1 VELKTAKSAS
11 LTMRHSMQY
20 LRLLITLLVLCSA
33 NVFAQA
39 TQDPST
45 VAAIVKPILVA
56 LHTNRGEITL
66 ELYPDKAPLTVANFI
81 AYAKSGFY
89 DGTIFHRVIKDFMIQ
104 GGGFNENMQ
113 EKRTRD
119 PILNESNNGLNN
131 LRWTVAM
138 ARMNNPDS
146 AAAQFF
152 INLKMNTILDYENG
166 KEGYTVFGKVID
178 GQYVVKSISL
188 VPTETKNGNEDVPE
202 ENIVIEHVEI
212 KS

>member
-1 VELKTAKSAS
+1 
-11 LTMRHSMQY
+11 MQY
-20 LRLLITLLVLCSA
+20 LRLLITLLVLCSTNA
-33 NVFAQA
+33 FAQA
-39 TQDPST
+39 TFSEATKDSST
-45 VAAIVKPILVA
+45 STSTRATATAAIVKPTLVV
-56 LHTNRGEITL
+56 LHTNRGDITL

-81 AYAKSGFY
+81 AYAQSGFY

-104 GGGFNENMQ
+104 GGGFNENLQ

-131 LRWTVAM
+131 LRWTIAM

>member
-1 VELKTAKSAS
+1 MHYLRLLATFLLFSSVSVFAQTTESTAKSA
-11 LTMRHSMQY
+11 
-20 LRLLITLLVLCSA
+20 
-33 NVFAQA
+33 A
-39 TQDPST
+39 TTAPAVKT
-45 VAAIVKPILVA
+45 TIVI
-56 LHTNRGEITL
+56 LHTNRGDITL
-66 ELYPDKAPLTVANFI
+66 ELYPDKAPLTVANFL

-113 EKRTRD
+113 EKRTRE

-131 LRWTVAM
+131 LRWTIAM

-152 INLKMNTILDYENG
+152 INLKMNNILDYKDG

-202 ENIVIEHVEI
+202 ENIVIEHVVI